1 MKIAMVSEHASPL
14 AVLGGVDAGG
24 QNVHVAALSVALA
37 ARGHRVTVYTRRDS
51 PTLPPC
57 VSLAPGVDVVHVP
70 AGPAAALAKDDLPP
84 FMPEFGDWLA
94 SHWLLDGAPDVV
106 HAHFWMSGIAAL
118 RAAQTI
124 PVPVVQTFHALGS
137 VKRRHQGDRD
147 SSPADRIAIEAAIAA
162 DVDLVIATC
171 SDEVAELEQMGLT
184 RDSISV
190 VPCGVDT
197 AMFTPLGAV
206 PVSGGAAD
214 ATLLAV
220 GRLVERKGIDTV
232 IRALELLPGVELLVA
247 GGPDSAALGSDP
259 EAVRLRSLATELGV
273 QDRVRLLGRVT
284 HDRLPQLMR
293 SCDLVVCPPT
303 YEPFGIV
310 PIEAA
315 ACGKAVVGTAV
326 GGLLDTV
333 VDGRTGLLVPPKD
346 PAALA
351 AAVQDLLSDDGRRR
365 RFEVAARLRALS
377 LYDWGSVSAAT
388 AAAYLTVA
396 RAPRAV
402 VSA

>member
-1 MKIAMVSEHASPL
+1 
-14 AVLGGVDAGG
+14 
-24 QNVHVAALSVALA
+24 
-37 ARGHRVTVYTRRDS
+37 
-51 PTLPPC
+51 
-57 VSLAPGVDVVHVP
+57 
-70 AGPAAALAKDDLPP
+70 
-84 FMPEFGDWLA
+84 
-94 SHWLLDGAPDVV
+94 
-106 HAHFWMSGIAAL
+106 
-118 RAAQTI
+118 
-124 PVPVVQTFHALGS
+124 
-137 VKRRHQGDRD
+137 
-147 SSPADRIAIEAAIAA
+147 
-162 DVDLVIATC
+162 
-171 SDEVAELEQMGLT
+171 VAELQKMGLT
-184 RDSISV
+184 RDAISV

-206 PVSGGAAD
+206 PESAGSAD

-232 IRALELLPGVELLVA
+232 IRALELLPGVELQVA
-247 GGPDSAALGSDP
+247 GGPDSAALGNDP
-259 EAVRLRSLATELGV
+259 EAVRLRALAVELGV
-273 QDRVRLLGRVT
+273 QDRVRLLGRVA

-333 VDGRTGLLVPPKD
+333 IDGHTGMLVPPKD

-351 AAVQDLLSDDGRRR
+351 AAVRDLLSDNGRRR
-365 RFEVAARLRALS
+365 RFEAAARLRALS

-396 RAPRAV
+396 RAPRAE